1 MPKGKEKLKEDN
13 MKLTSKGRAAVTSL
27 VDMSLNINDG
37 NPVKLSDI
45 SYRQNISVTFL
56 EQIFSSLKKKKIVK
70 SIRGPLGGY
79 MFEKDPESISIY
91 EVIRAIDEDFKINRC
106 NGKGIGCYSKRH
118 NSKCLTHNLWHEL
131 TNHISNFLH
140 SISIEDVK
148 YNRVDFKNKYL
159 MDNLN

>member
-1 MPKGKEKLKEDN
+1 

-27 VDMSLNINDG
+27 VDMSLNVSEG
-37 NPVKLSDI
+37 QPVKLSDI
-45 SYRQNISVTFL
+45 SNRQNISVNFL
-56 EQIFSSLKKKKIVK
+56 EQIFLSLKKKRLVK

-79 MFEKDPESISIY
+79 MFEKDPQSISIY

-106 NGKGIGCYSKRH
+106 NGKGIGCHSKGH
-118 NSKCLTHNLWHEL
+118 NSKCITHNLWYEL
-131 TNHISNFLH
+131 TNHISIFLN

-148 YNRVDFKNKYL
+148 FNRIDFKNKYL